1 MKLTQGNGGTIK
13 SRHRPKVVF
22 HMCTYIRSVQIVC
35 SDVFSLLESED
46 AATQVAGRVTSSFKY
61 LSYSHTGASDMLR
74 SLQQVKNNLM
84 SPFSLEKEDKV
95 STLKDV
101 VNILG
106 FKSVFMHTVFKSCA
120 TVHS

>member
-1 MKLTQGNGGTIK
+1 
-13 SRHRPKVVF
+13 
-22 HMCTYIRSVQIVC
+22 
-35 SDVFSLLESED
+35 
-46 AATQVAGRVTSSFKY
+46 
-61 LSYSHTGASDMLR
+61 MLR
-74 SLQQVKNNLM
+74 SLQQVKNNLT

-106 FKSVFMHTVFKSCA
+106 FKSVFKSCA